1 MTVTINRNELKVVVR
16 ELVQEILW
24 EIEQQMPDPDIG
36 ETLRPEIAEY
46 LRQSTEQNGVY
57 HALEAVKRELDLEE

>member
-1 MTVTINRNELKVVVR
+1 MQK
-16 ELVQEILW
+16 ILW

-46 LRQSTEQNGVY
+46 LRQSTEQKGVY